1 MKLLLLLPTRRVVRA
16 ARPAST
22 TTLCSSTRPFP
33 TTIRIPGTRFLSDEP
48 PDVMT
53 NTKKK
58 NRNVYPSKLFE
69 SNDDSDSESSDS
81 DSSDSESEDEGQE
94 VEELLSIDEEGISIN
109 ERRRRLN
116 VFLAHNAE
124 YFDEK
129 RWGAQDGEE
138 WFGFD
143 GNIDAVTDE
152 GVPTW
157 LQSIRNMISVEEERA
172 IRAKSA
178 RISFHEAKNKIVRV
192 KDVDAKGRAYGTGR
206 RKTSV
211 ARVWIK
217 PAAQAFTGC
226 IRVNKKDLV
235 DYFVRDTHREDVL
248 QPFSVVEQIGGF
260 DVYCTVK
267 GGGMT
272 GQAGAVRHGIA
283 RALENSNPELRPAL
297 KKAGLLTRDPR
308 MVERKKAGQAKARK
322 KFQWVKR

>member
-1 MKLLLLLPTRRVVRA
+1 MLLTTRRVVRTAASAA
-16 ARPAST
+16 ARTLYPST
-22 TTLCSSTRPFP
+22 CRLANTVKIGARFRSDKSSNVVD
-33 TTIRIPGTRFLSDEP
+33 G
-48 PDVMT
+48 
-53 NTKKK
+53 KK
-58 NRNVYPSKLFE
+58 NFKLFA
-69 SNDDSDSESSDS
+69 SKGDSDSDSDSSSDFDSDS
-81 DSSDSESEDEGQE
+81 DSSDSEPDNDDDNVRE
-94 VEELLSIDEEGISIN
+94 VEELLPIDEEGISTA
-109 ERRRRLN
+109 ERRRRLDA
-116 VFLAHNAE
+116 FLNHNDE
-124 YFDEK
+124 FFDEE
-129 RWGAQDGEE
+129 RWGAQDGEK

-157 LQSIRNMISVEEERA
+157 LQSVRNMITVEEERA

-178 RISFHEAKNKIVRV
+178 RIAFHEARHKIVRV
-192 KDVDAKGRAYGTGR
+192 KKVDEKGRAYGTGR

-217 PAAQAFTGC
+217 PADQPFTGR
-226 IRVNKKDLV
+226 IKVNKKDLV

-260 DVYCTVK
+260 DVYSTVK

-283 RALENSNPELRPAL
+283 RALENFDPEFRPAL
-297 KKAGLLTRDPR
+297 KKAGLITRDPR